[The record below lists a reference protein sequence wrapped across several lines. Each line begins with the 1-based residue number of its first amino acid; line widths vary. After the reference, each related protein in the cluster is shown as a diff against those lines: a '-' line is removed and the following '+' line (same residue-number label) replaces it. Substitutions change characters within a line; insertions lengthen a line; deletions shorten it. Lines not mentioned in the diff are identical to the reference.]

1 MAMSGHDEQ
10 VIAELE
16 RQFPII
22 GDPLGRRRRRV
33 RQWIAVDCIFA
44 IFGLTACLVGLV
56 FWWPGAAIAAGAVTT
71 SVVSMAHLVTRNRKW
86 LTADTRSILRH
97 AWHQA
102 RVVGRGMRRVLGV

>member
-22 GDPLGRRRRRV
+22 GDPMDRRRRRV
-33 RQWIAVDCIFA
+33 RQWILVDCIVA
-44 IFGLTACLVGLV
+44 IFGLTACLLALV
-56 FWWPGAAIAAGAVTT
+56 VWWPGAAIAGGAVTV
-71 SVVSMAHLVTRNRKW
+71 SVASMAHLVTRNRTW
-86 LTADTRSILRH
+86 LSADTRSILRH